1 VVRNAFIATL
11 GGTLLGILLC
21 LLWETL
27 DRRVR
32 TVEDA
37 VALVGLPILA
47 VMPRP
52 ARRLR
57 ARRMQLPS
65 WLVKPAL
72 PIRRQKEAA

>member
-1 VVRNAFIATL
+1 MATL
-11 GGTLLGILLC
+11 AGTLLGIAVC
-21 LLWETL
+21 LLWELL

-37 VALVGLPILA
+37 IALVGLPILA

-52 ARRLR
+52 PSRLQRRKLY
-57 ARRMQLPS
+57 LPT

-72 PIRRQKEAA
+72 PLRRRKEAA